1 MLKNR
6 PTHTPHSS
14 EAQEGETMGKVETN
28 IETEILG
35 NL

>member
-6 PTHTPHSS
+6 PTHTHSS